1 LFPFPRRSA
10 ARAERL
16 TRLGSR
22 STFATLILD
31 RLRPRT
37 PTRMPPRKPRR
48 PSASRPGTPA
58 PTPSPPNQ
66 RRRSRRTLLIALG
79 ALTLLA
85 VGAAAFLWL
94 RQRSGTA
101 AAPAPGAVDA
111 PAARFVG
118 SAACAGCHAD
128 AFEAWR
134 GSQHD
139 RAMQEAMPA
148 TVLGDFSG
156 GSFVQDGTTTTF
168 LRRDSLFLVR
178 TEGADGEVGEF
189 EVRYTFGVDPLQQY
203 LIELEGGRVQPLTVA
218 WDSRPRDQGG
228 QRWMSLY
235 PGERIEHGDELHWT
249 GRQQNW
255 NFMCADCHST
265 DVRKNYEPARDAFAT
280 LWSEIDVGCE
290 ACHGPGSRHLE
301 WASAGAE
308 GDPEAEDDG
317 SLGLTARL
325 DEREGVRWS
334 VDPTTG
340 LPRRSAA
347 RTTQREISVCAQ
359 CHSRRAQVAEGYV
372 AGAPL
377 LDHYLP
383 SLLMP
388 GLYHPDGQQ
397 RDEVYIHASFLQSRM
412 FAAGVTC
419 ADCHDPHTQKLRA
432 EGNAVCAQCHTPA
445 RYDAPAHHF
454 HEQEGEGGQCVAC
467 HMPETTYMQ
476 IDPRRDHS
484 LRVPRPDR
492 SVSLGV
498 PNACTQCHTDRD
510 ASWAAAAVRRWYG
523 RDAGGFQTFAETF
536 AAHERGE
543 PGAPDSLAAIAR
555 DRNQPAIVRA
565 SALARLADRPTMVAM
580 EAARVGLFDADPLA
594 RRAALGILEAL
605 PPADRVALAAP
616 LLSDSSRIVRLQAAW
631 MLAPSA
637 GNLPL
642 AASRAAFTR
651 ASNEFIASQRYLADR
666 PENRV
671 TLGTWFAQLGRV
683 AEAETEYRAAIRLRR
698 AEVAAY
704 VNLADL
710 LRGRGRE
717 AEAESLLREGLE
729 AVPGDPSLHHALG
742 LSLARS
748 GRLDEAREML
758 RRAAEL
764 GQGEPRFA
772 YAYAVALHSGGDV
785 AAAIETLE
793 AALEEHPND
802 YDLLFALAAFHRDAG
817 RRSVAAEY
825 AARLRAA
832 HPYDGAAVQLHESL
846 R

>member
-1 LFPFPRRSA
+1 MPR
-10 ARAERL
+10 
-16 TRLGSR
+16 
-22 STFATLILD
+22 
-31 RLRPRT
+31 
-37 PTRMPPRKPRR
+37 RKPRR
-48 PSASRPGTPA
+48 PSAPRRGNPV
-58 PTPSPPNQ
+58 PSPSPAGAS
-66 RRRSRRTLLIALG
+66 RSSRRTLLIALG
-79 ALTLLA
+79 ALALVAL
-85 VGAAAFLWL
+85 GAAAFLWL
-94 RQRSGTA
+94 RQRNGTV
-101 AAPAPGAVDA
+101 AAPDPGGVVAPT
-111 PAARFVG
+111 ARFVG
-118 SAACAGCHAD
+118 TASCAGCHGD
-128 AFEAWR
+128 AHEAWR

-139 RAMQEAMPA
+139 RAMQEATPA

-156 GSFVQDGTTTTF
+156 GSFTQEGTTTTF
-168 LRRDSLFLVR
+168 LRRDSLYLVR
-178 TEGADGEVGEF
+178 TVGPGGEVGEF
-189 EVRYTFGVDPLQQY
+189 RVRYTFGVDPLQQY

-228 QRWMSLY
+228 QRWMTLY
-235 PGERIEHGDELHWT
+235 PGERIEHADELHWT

-265 DVRKNYEPARDAFAT
+265 DLRKNYDPVRDAFT
-280 LWSEIDVGCE
+280 TSWSEIDVGCE

-301 WASAGAE
+301 WASARAE
-308 GDPEAEDDG
+308 GDREEDDDG

-325 DEREGVRWS
+325 NEREGVRWS
-334 VDPTTG
+334 VDAATG
-340 LPRRSAA
+340 LPRRSAERA
-347 RTTQREISVCAQ
+347 TQREISVCAQ

-397 RDEVYIHASFLQSRM
+397 RDEVYTHASFLQSRM

-445 RYDAPAHHF
+445 RYDAAAHHF
-454 HEQEGEGGQCVAC
+454 HEREGEGGQCVAC

-510 ASWAAAAVRRWYG
+510 AAWAASALRGWYG
-523 RDAGGFQTFAETF
+523 RDAGGFQTFAEAF

-543 PGAPDSLAAIAR
+543 PGAPDSLAALAGDR
-555 DRNQPAIVRA
+555 DQPAIVRA

-580 EAARVGLFDADPLA
+580 EAARAGLFDSDPLA

-605 PPADRVALAAP
+605 PPAERVALAAP
-616 LLSDSSRIVRLQAAW
+616 LLADSSRVVRLQAAW

-642 AASRAAFTR
+642 ATSRAAFTR

-671 TLGTWFAQLGRV
+671 TLGTYFAQLGRLT
-683 AEAETEYRAAIRLRR
+683 EAETEYRAAIRMRP

-717 AEAESLLREGLE
+717 VDAESLLREGLA
-729 AVPGDPSLHHALG
+729 AVPGDASLHHALG

-748 GRLDEAREML
+748 GELDEAREML

-764 GQGEPRFA
+764 GPGEPRFA

-785 AAAIETLE
+785 ATAIATLE
-793 AALEEHPND
+793 EALEEHPED

-817 RRSVAAEY
+817 RRSVASAY

-832 HPYDGAAVQLHESL
+832 YPYDGAAVQLDQSL